1 MIIQA
6 TDNYLQN
13 RRRDDRPKHCFHPS
27 SLHLPA
33 HELYRQY
40 LEGDGNRQFESRIL
54 RIFDNG
60 HDVHRRLQQYLTDI
74 GLLKRTEVPVENES
88 YEIRGHAD
96 GIVEFDGVSG
106 VLEIKSMNN
115 NQFYNAHEPKA
126 DHLIQVNVY
135 MFCLDIPRACLLYEC
150 KDNQELKEFYVK
162 QDMSILN
169 PVLEKIRFV
178 QECLRNEREPVPDA
192 EVTGS

>member
-6 TDNYLQN
+6 IDNYLQT
-13 RRRDDRPKHCFHPS
+13 RPRDDRPKRCFHPS
-27 SLHLPA
+27 SLHLSA
-33 HELYRQY
+33 HDLYHHY
-40 LEGDGNRQFESRIL
+40 LEGDENRQFDSRIL

-60 HDVHRRLQQYLTDI
+60 HTVHRRLQGYLTDAGI
-74 GLLKRTEVPVENES
+74 LKQVEVPVENEE

-96 GIVEFDGVSG
+96 GIIAINGTSG
-106 VLEIKSMNN
+106 VLEIKSMNS
-115 NQFYNAHEPKA
+115 NQFYRVYEPKE

-162 QDMSILN
+162 RDMSILN
-169 PVLEKIRFV
+169 PILEKIKFV
-178 QECLRNEREPVPDA
+178 QECLKTEAEPVNPN
-192 EVTGS
+192 

>member
-6 TDNYLQN
+6 IDSYLQT
-13 RRRDDRPKHCFHPS
+13 RPRDDRPKRCFHPS
-27 SLHLPA
+27 SLHLSA
-33 HELYRQY
+33 YELYHHY

-60 HDVHRRLQQYLTDI
+60 HAVHHRLQGYLTDI
-74 GLLKRTEVPVENES
+74 GLLKQAEVVVENTD

-96 GIVEFDGVSG
+96 GIISINGATG
-106 VLEIKSMNN
+106 ILEIKSMNS
-115 NQFYNAHEPKA
+115 NQFYSAYEPKA

-162 QDMSILN
+162 QDTSILT
-169 PVLEKIRFV
+169 PTLEKIKFV
-178 QECLRNEREPVPDA
+178 QECLRNEAVP
-192 EVTGS
+192 EK